1 MSARSCLFLVVAGVL
16 TGPLA
21 SSAQDPGA
29 DPDVNEGIRLVEI
42 GEYDAAILTLDN
54 AARRLAADPARVE
67 ELSRAYLYLG
77 IAYLGKG
84 HEAAARARFRDAV
97 TQMKDLTLSPEEFPP
112 KVINLFEA
120 AREDTLKA
128 PTVPSA
134 ESAPDATPES
144 TAPPVPA
151 ETAAEAAPPPKK
163 GSSKTLLVLGGI
175 GGAAAVG
182 ALALGGGGGDSGAA
196 ASPVPVEPLPAPAPA
211 PVRTDEF
218 TGVLT
223 WDEGSRRFEIGVEGE
238 GALEAELRWMPP
250 EGQPVVLTMQL
261 FNAGGADVALANRTT
276 ELTCHLATPVTPGAY
291 SLSVFFAEECPNCET
306 EFVLAV
312 THP

>member
-1 MSARSCLFLVVAGVL
+1 MSVRSCLLLAMAGVL
-16 TGPLA
+16 VGSLA
-21 SSAQDPGA
+21 SPAQKSGA

-54 AARRLAADPARVE
+54 AARRLAKDPARVE

-97 TQMKDLTLSPEEFPP
+97 TQMRDLTLSPEEFPP

-120 AREDTLKA
+120 AREDTLR
-128 PTVPSA
+128 
-134 ESAPDATPES
+134 
-144 TAPPVPA
+144 VPA
-151 ETAAEAAPPPKK
+151 EEPTEPAPAAAPESAAPPAPAATVADATPPKK
-163 GSSKTLLVLGGI
+163 GGSKTLLVVGGI
-175 GGAAAVG
+175 AAAG
-182 ALALGGGGGDSGAA
+182 AGAALALGGGGGDGGQPAGPVAA
-196 ASPVPVEPLPAPAPA
+196 EPPPAPVPP

-218 TGVLT
+218 AGRLT
-223 WDEGSRRFEIGVEGE
+223 SEEGSRRFEIGVEGE
-238 GALEAELRWMPP
+238 GELAAELRWMPP

-261 FNAGGADVALANRTT
+261 FNPDGADVALANRTG
-276 ELTCHLATPVTPGAY
+276 ELTCHLASPVTPGAY
-291 SLSVFFAEECPNCET
+291 SLSVFFAEECPGCET
-306 EFVLAV
+306 EFVVAV

>member
-1 MSARSCLFLVVAGVL
+1 MSVRSSLLLVVAGVL
-16 TGPLA
+16 AGSLA
-21 SSAQDPGA
+21 AVAQDEAA

-128 PTVPSA
+128 PAEGSA
-134 ESAPDATPES
+134 EAAPGVAPESAATPGPTEA
-144 TAPPVPA
+144 TA
-151 ETAAEAAPPPKK
+151 ETAPPPKK
-163 GSSKTLLVLGGI
+163 GSSKTLLIVGGL

-182 ALALGGGGGDSGAA
+182 ALALGGGGGDGGQPAGPVAA
-196 ASPVPVEPLPAPAPA
+196 EPSPPPGPA

-218 TGVLT
+218 AGRLS
-223 WDEGSRRFEIGVEGE
+223 WQEGSRRFEIGVEGE
-238 GALEAELRWMPP
+238 GELVAELQWMLP
-250 EGQPVVLTMQL
+250 ERQPVVLTMQL
-261 FNAGGADVALANRTT
+261 FNADGADVAIANRTG
-276 ELTCHLATPVTPGAY
+276 ELTCHLAVPVTPGAY
-291 SLSVFFAEECPNCET
+291 SLSVFFAEECPGCET
-306 EFVLAV
+306 EFMVAV